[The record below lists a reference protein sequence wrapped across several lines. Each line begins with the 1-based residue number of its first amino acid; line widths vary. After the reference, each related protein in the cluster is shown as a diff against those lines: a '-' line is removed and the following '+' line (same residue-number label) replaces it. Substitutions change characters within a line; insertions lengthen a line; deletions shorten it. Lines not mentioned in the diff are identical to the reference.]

1 MLFTMTVVSAIIA
14 AAADVVWKSRDDA
27 DLRRR
32 WRARD
37 RHAWRSTRSMAR
49 WSR

>member
-1 MLFTMTVVSAIIA
+1 MLLTMTVLSAIIAA
-14 AAADVVWKSRDDA
+14 AAADVVWKTRDDA

-37 RHAWRSTRSMAR
+37 RRPWRST
-49 WSR
+49 

>member
-1 MLFTMTVVSAIIA
+1 MLLTMTVFSAIIA
-14 AAADVVWKSRDDA
+14 AAAGDLVWKYRDDA

-37 RHAWRSTRSMAR
+37 RHAWRST
-49 WSR
+49 